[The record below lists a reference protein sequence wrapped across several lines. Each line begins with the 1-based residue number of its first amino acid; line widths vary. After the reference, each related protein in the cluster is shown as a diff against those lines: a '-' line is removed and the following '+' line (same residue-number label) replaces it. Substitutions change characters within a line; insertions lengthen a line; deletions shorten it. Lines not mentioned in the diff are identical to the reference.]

1 MTAFLEMVSLKIY
14 LLSMSLHLLSL
25 QFIDPDPKMIVK
37 PCRNQ
42 APMAELP
49 RFFPAEDHSVF
60 SQVMIDL
67 FRVELIENVLLIYLS
82 VILPGEVVMLVIFD
96 EGPAGAELSILPGV
110 FQPGEMSGEGV
121 GYSHQVQS
129 RLPDPVGEVV

>member
-1 MTAFLEMVSLKIY
+1 MV
-14 LLSMSLHLLSL
+14 
-25 QFIDPDPKMIVK
+25 
-37 PCRNQ
+37 
-42 APMAELP
+42 A
-49 RFFPAEDHSVF
+49 
-60 SQVMIDL
+60 
-67 FRVELIENVLLIYLS
+67 
-82 VILPGEVVMLVIFD
+82 LVIFD